1 MACRRLSPLA
11 AGRLLLLLL
20 VLIASLVRLET
31 LQSYS
36 NYYFKA
42 GRISRQRDNEEG
54 ETSSTPPPQQQQQQE
69 VEQQEQE
76 QQEQQQRK
84 PELCAGMNMS
94 VFAPGK
100 ACGLPLSAP
109 CFNST
114 RCAPLP
120 RPLMYVYDHS
130 CSLANST
137 ILAGETAQIANEKD
151 RIDAIWRT
159 AAANAGLLAETYES
173 ACLFVHVNL
182 RADKA
187 PCAPGA
193 PLWNE
198 GSNHVMVDLT
208 DNSR

>member
-1 MACRRLSPLA
+1 MKIVPGECDIKSLDYSMRYRRRAGPRAPTARKTCPEIVGRKKKTGLKRKHARENKQAREQATQSTAA
-11 AGRLLLLLL
+11 AG
-20 VLIASLVRLET
+20 AS
-31 LQSYS
+31 SS
-36 NYYFKA
+36 
-42 GRISRQRDNEEG
+42 SRR
-54 ETSSTPPPQQQQQQE
+54 S
-69 VEQQEQE
+69 
-76 QQEQQQRK
+76 QQRK